1 MMYGWIDVLETLKR
15 WTRWI
20 FKWSVILLV
29 IEWAIGLTPIGRDDS
44 DSGSWGGGRSGMKVM
59 TDALTGCQYL
69 SVPGAGITPRLDGY
83 WRHVGCR
90 K

>member
-1 MMYGWIDVLETLKR
+1 MELETLKK

-20 FKWSVILLV
+20 AKWVILV
-29 IEWAIGLTPIGRDDS
+29 IVSAWIVDQTPIGRDDS
-44 DSGSWGGGRSGMKVM
+44 DSGSWGGGRSGMRPM

-69 SVPGAGITPRLDGY
+69 TVPGGGITPRLDGY
-83 WRHVGCR
+83 GRHVGCR

>member
-1 MMYGWIDVLETLKR
+1 MELETLKK
-15 WTRWI
+15 WTLWI
-20 FKWSVILLV
+20 ARLIALV
-29 IEWAIGLTPIGRDDS
+29 IVIAWTIAQTPLGRDDT

-69 SVPGAGITPRLDGY
+69 TVPGGGITPRLEGY
-83 WRHVGCR
+83 GQHVGCR